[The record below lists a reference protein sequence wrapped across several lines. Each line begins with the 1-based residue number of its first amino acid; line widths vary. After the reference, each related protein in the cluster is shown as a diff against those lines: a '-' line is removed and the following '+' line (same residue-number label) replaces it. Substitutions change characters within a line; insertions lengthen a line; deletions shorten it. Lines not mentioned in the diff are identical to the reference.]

1 MKTFL
6 SRLFLLCTLF
16 VPMLAAHAEPAQH
29 GQPSAPASFVVIT
42 HVDLLPDTAVP
53 NGVETGIALLKNYV
67 QGTSHAN
74 GNRSAVLIT
83 WAPTNNHFQVIE
95 VWSSRAAFEAYIGTS
110 AAIAF
115 RNSLQGLIGSPY
127 EQRLYYST
135 NVPDSHPNGDTTASP
150 FK

>member
-1 MKTFL
+1 MKTL
-6 SRLFLLCTLF
+6 ISRLFLLCTLLT
-16 VPMLAAHAEPAQH
+16 PMLAAQAEQTQSA
-29 GQPSAPASFVVIT
+29 QPSNAVSFVVVT
-42 HVDLLPDTAVP
+42 HVDLLPDTSVP

-67 QGTSHAN
+67 QSTAHAN

-95 VWSSRAAFEAYIGTS
+95 VWSSRAAFESYIGT
-110 AAIAF
+110 AGAISF

-135 NVPDSHPNGDTTASP
+135 NVPGSRASGNTSASP
-150 FK
+150 FN